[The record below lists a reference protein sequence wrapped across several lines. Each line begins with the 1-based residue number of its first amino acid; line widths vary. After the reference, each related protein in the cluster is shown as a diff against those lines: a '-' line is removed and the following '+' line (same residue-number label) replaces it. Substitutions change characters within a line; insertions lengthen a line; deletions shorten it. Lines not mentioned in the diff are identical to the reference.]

1 MGFSGIPKLTY
12 IEGGLF
18 MADFKNKD
26 NQGEKTMTNK
36 DNETKNI
43 KLSSNDLSE
52 NKNENTETVV
62 TQPRINTEGL

>member
-1 MGFSGIPKLTY
+1 MT
-12 IEGGLF
+12 
-18 MADFKNKD
+18 DFKNKD
-26 NQGEKTMTNK
+26 KQDEKKMTNK

-52 NKNENTETVV
+52 DKNENTEAVV

>member
-1 MGFSGIPKLTY
+1 
-12 IEGGLF
+12 

-26 NQGEKTMTNK
+26 KQNEKTMTNK

-43 KLSSNDLSE
+43 KLSSNDLSQE
-52 NKNENTETVV
+52 KNENTETVV

>member
-18 MADFKNKD
+18 MTDFKNKD
-26 NQGEKTMTNK
+26 KQDEKKMTNK

-52 NKNENTETVV
+52 DKNENTETVV

>member
-1 MGFSGIPKLTY
+1 MT
-12 IEGGLF
+12 
-18 MADFKNKD
+18 DFKNKD
-26 NQGEKTMTNK
+26 KQDKKTMTNK

-52 NKNENTETVV
+52 EKNENTESVV

>member
-1 MGFSGIPKLTY
+1 
-12 IEGGLF
+12 

-26 NQGEKTMTNK
+26 KQDEKKMTNK

-52 NKNENTETVV
+52 DKNENTEVVV

>member
-1 MGFSGIPKLTY
+1 
-12 IEGGLF
+12 

-26 NQGEKTMTNK
+26 KQDKKTMTNK

-52 NKNENTETVV
+52 EKNENTESVV

>member
-1 MGFSGIPKLTY
+1 
-12 IEGGLF
+12 